1 MTSNPANPANPINPI
16 NPINPSASRTSS
28 TSSTPSTPSTL
39 QPLRIAIAGLGA
51 IGKSLARTL
60 AAGGVPGAVLASVS
74 AKNLDRARE
83 FVSTLPVTAAVLPIS
98 ELEPS
103 ADLVVECAPGA
114 LLPQIVGPFLRA
126 KKQAVVLSVGAL
138 LSNPDLID
146 QAREQGGTLLV
157 PTGALIGLDAV
168 IAAAE
173 GTIHSVTMVTRK
185 PPNGL
190 AGAPYLVDN
199 QIEVDGL
206 TEPKCIFKGTARE
219 AARGFPANVN
229 VVAALSLAGI
239 GPDRTTMEIWAD
251 PTVTRNVHSIEVD
264 SDSARFRMTMENIP
278 SDNPKT
284 GRIVAQSVVA
294 LLRKMNANFRV
305 GT

>member
-1 MTSNPANPANPINPI
+1 MTTSTVTATATATATTTA
-16 NPINPSASRTSS
+16 AS
-28 TSSTPSTPSTL
+28 PK
-39 QPLRIAIAGLGA
+39 PLRSAIAGLGA

-60 AAGGVPGAVLASVS
+60 AAGSIPGVTLSAVS

-83 FVSTLPVTAAVLPIS
+83 FVETLPVKAAVLAIAD
-98 ELEPS
+98 LEPN
-103 ADLVVECAPGA
+103 ADVVVECAPGA
-114 LLPQIVGPFLRA
+114 LLPQIVTPFLKARKHA
-126 KKQAVVLSVGAL
+126 IVLSVGAL
-138 LSNPDLID
+138 LSHPDLIEL
-146 QAREQGGTLLV
+146 ARAAGGTLLV

-190 AGAPYLVDN
+190 VGAPYLVEN
-199 QIEVDGL
+199 HIEVDGL
-206 TEPKCIFKGTARE
+206 TEPKRVFKGNARE
-219 AARGFPANVN
+219 AARGFPANLN

-239 GPDRTTMEIWAD
+239 GPDRTTLEIWAD

-278 SDNPKT
+278 SENPKT

>member
-1 MTSNPANPANPINPI
+1 MTTSTSNSTVTATATTNA
-16 NPINPSASRTSS
+16 AS
-28 TSSTPSTPSTL
+28 PK
-39 QPLRIAIAGLGA
+39 PLRIAIAGLGA

-60 AAGGVPGAVLASVS
+60 AAGGIPGVTLSAVS

-83 FVSTLPVTAAVLPIS
+83 FVETLPVKAAVLAIAD
-98 ELEPS
+98 LEPN
-103 ADLVVECAPGA
+103 ADVVVECAPGA
-114 LLPQIVGPFLRA
+114 LLPQIVTPFLKARKHA
-126 KKQAVVLSVGAL
+126 IVLSVGAL
-138 LSNPDLID
+138 LSHPDLIEL
-146 QAREQGGTLLV
+146 ARAAGGTLLV

-190 AGAPYLVDN
+190 VGAPYLVEN
-199 QIEVDGL
+199 HIEVDGL
-206 TEPKCIFKGTARE
+206 TEPKRVFKGNARE
-219 AARGFPANVN
+219 AARGFPANLN

-239 GPDRTTMEIWAD
+239 GPDRTTLEIWAD

-278 SDNPKT
+278 SENPKT